1 MSGWSGASRGLG
13 LAIRFAT
20 LELKLWNFI
29 DALEWRYSPDQPRV
43 PGRQCEW
50 GAVGGCGGRPWRTA
64 IWPSSQCRSRSS
76 IDEQLPLR
84 VQSS

>member
-29 DALEWRYSPDQPRV
+29 DALERRYSPDQPRV
-43 PGRQCEW
+43 PAGNADGGSGRVRGEALAACDL
-50 GAVGGCGGRPWRTA
+50 A
-64 IWPSSQCRSRSS
+64 
-76 IDEQLPLR
+76 EQPMPFA
-84 VQSS
+84 